1 MQYKKTPYNTFG
13 NPAVSGL
20 MDQGERVPS
29 KTMPDAFNGLK
40 TRYKLISTQ
49 QDCSDCPIGRTATRR
64 DASDSQWQFL
74 VPLQM
79 ILNDLKEPET
89 STQVDS
95 GPFGSC
101 WLNAPPTP
109 AG

>member
-1 MQYKKTPYNTFG
+1 MLIKIVKKTTFDLTIKNDHALIYKRPYAVQKTPYNTFG

-64 DASDSQWQFL
+64 DASDSQ
-74 VPLQM
+74 
-79 ILNDLKEPET
+79 
-89 STQVDS
+89 
-95 GPFGSC
+95 
-101 WLNAPPTP
+101 
-109 AG
+109 